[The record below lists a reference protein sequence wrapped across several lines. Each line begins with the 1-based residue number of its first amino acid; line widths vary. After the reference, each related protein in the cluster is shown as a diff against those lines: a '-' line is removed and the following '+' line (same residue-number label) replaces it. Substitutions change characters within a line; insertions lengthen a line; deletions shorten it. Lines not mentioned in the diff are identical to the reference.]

1 MNEVLMNKM
10 VMGYVQLS
18 NTIDLNLSRIRENK
32 ANAMVVGVLAAVA
45 SIAAA
50 ILLYDKSVTW
60 TDKAGTD
67 TMTWGTGKL
76 ETVLK

>member
-1 MNEVLMNKM
+1 MNKILMDRM
-10 VMGYVQLS
+10 VRGYIQVS
-18 NTIDLNLSRIRENK
+18 NTVDLKLDRVNEK
-32 ANAMVVGVLAAVA
+32 KGNAMVVGVLAAVA

-60 TDKAGTD
+60 TDTAGTD

-76 ETVLK
+76 QTVLK

>member
-1 MNEVLMNKM
+1 MKKKLMEKM
-10 VMGYVQLS
+10 VMGYVQVS
-18 NTIDLNLSRIRENK
+18 NTVDLKMLKAKDNK
-32 ANAMVVGVLAAVA
+32 GNAMVVGVLAAVA

-60 TDKAGTD
+60 TDTAGTD

-76 ETVLK
+76 QTVLK